1 MRKHY
6 TPESGMT
13 WGERLSLVVQ
23 WAIIGMVLVLVV
35 YNAYAWSS
43 AMFTFLVK

>member
-1 MRKHY
+1 MRKHH

-13 WGERLSLVVQ
+13 WGERLSTVIQ
-23 WAIIGMVLVLVV
+23 WAIIGLVLVL